1 MGIGTTPLIPEC
13 AKEIKH
19 PFVFHSGN
27 YLQYKDSILSKQ
39 RISIIG
45 SGQSAGEIFHDLLP
59 YSQTFNLKWFT
70 RSPRFYPMEYSKLS
84 LEMTSPDYVDHFYSL
99 AAQKKP
105 AILKEQSVLY
115 KGINFSLINEI
126 YDQLYLL
133 SLDEKN
139 QLPGLFTNCELKGI
153 KAFAE
158 NLQMQFLQQETNELF
173 ETSSDVIIL
182 ATGYMYQVP
191 EFIQPIKGLINWSAG
206 NYQLNRNYSIDNNN
220 SLFVQNAELHSHGY
234 NSADLGLGP
243 YRNAIILNSI
253 LGYDHFILERNV
265 AFQSFGGKGG

>member
-1 MGIGTTPLIPEC
+1 
-13 AKEIKH
+13 
-19 PFVFHSGN
+19 
-27 YLQYKDSILSKQ
+27 
-39 RISIIG
+39 
-45 SGQSAGEIFHDLLP
+45 
-59 YSQTFNLKWFT
+59 
-70 RSPRFYPMEYSKLS
+70 MEYSKLS

-105 AILKEQSVLY
+105 AILKEQCVLY

-153 KAFAE
+153 QAFAE

-253 LGYDHFILERNV
+253 LGYDHFIMERNV
-265 AFQSFGGKGG
+265 AFQSFGGV